1 MPRHTTLLLNLA
13 IILSLAFSGI
23 LSGILIPTPVV
34 TGTSSAPVV
43 APGGATP
50 DLASRRA
57 KRDRK
62 HDRKQQ
68 NRKQDRKQ
76 KDRKSDRKQKEK
88 KQDRKTGSA
97 EIASEVCTDAGAI
110 WLAETQQC
118 THGPDPAPP
127 GFTIDQPV
135 QPLSESAARQSSAA
149 IPCDGTDG
157 VVGKRVQVLY
167 VRASTTPSRYDR
179 YLASFKA
186 WSGHMDKIFQSSA
199 AETGG
204 YRSVRFVQDP
214 ATCEPVI
221 PEVVASPSNLNSF
234 GRLNAELRSLGYRN
248 QDRLYLMFVDATA
261 FCGVG
266 DWSPDDQL

>member
-76 KDRKSDRKQKEK
+76 KDRKSDRKQKDK
-88 KQDRKTGSA
+88 KQGRKKDRTNGEQLIEQGRVGDWQNQCAGPNMVRLTKT
-97 EIASEVCTDAGAI
+97 E
-110 WLAETQQC
+110 LC
-118 THGPDPAPP
+118 THGPDPAPA
-127 GFTIDQPV
+127 GFGIDQP
-135 QPLSESAARQSSAA
+135 LESSSAPEA
-149 IPCDGTDG
+149 GQVVAPIVCEPDGETG
-157 VVGKRVQVLY
+157 FRVQVLY
-167 VRASTTPSRYDR
+167 VRGMSSPPLSDSLR
-179 YLASFKA
+179 
-186 WSGHMDKIFQSSA
+186 QS
-199 AETGG
+199 
-204 YRSVRFVQDP
+204 
-214 ATCEPVI
+214 I
-221 PEVVASPSNLNSF
+221 
-234 GRLNAELRSLGYRN
+234 
-248 QDRLYLMFVDATA
+248 
-261 FCGVG
+261 
-266 DWSPDDQL
+266 